1 LQEAGMGKMK
11 EFSNVASAVGY
22 ESRAASKQVLEVR
35 GVSRDSWLRTRF
47 SRLVCQDSGSIGYA
61 NEM

>member
-1 LQEAGMGKMK
+1 MK

-47 SRLVCQDSGSIGYA
+47 SRLVCQDSVSIGYA